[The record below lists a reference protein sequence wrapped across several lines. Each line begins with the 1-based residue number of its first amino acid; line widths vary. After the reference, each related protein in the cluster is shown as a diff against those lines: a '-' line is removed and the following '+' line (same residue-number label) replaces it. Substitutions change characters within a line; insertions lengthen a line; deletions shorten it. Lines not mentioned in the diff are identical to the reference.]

1 MAHWGRKWA
10 SFSVAGHC
18 WGGCAVALGQVT
30 VHWGRQWEQI
40 LRSRALLGRVRCG
53 IGVGYGALGQV
64 INLPQWVLTCPSRW
78 FPAPMPRP
86 DSERP
91 VVEALAAGPL
101 SQRYRTFTAMPH
113 FASVITLAK
122 WRYPFE
128 NSASL
133 AKRPPRPPEGRDFS
147 LETAASPAKQPEQPR
162 PATCAEPVAVSVRN
176 GAPLHLDPQ
185 QPGAAH
191 VPVQPPIR
199 NSWAPRPPSPTRNRQ
214 QWDSPP
220 PCPPPPRR
228 QQDGNNGANAPP
240 APPRGSS

>member
-1 MAHWGRKWA
+1 
-10 SFSVAGHC
+10 
-18 WGGCAVALGQVT
+18 
-30 VHWGRQWEQI
+30 
-40 LRSRALLGRVRCG
+40 
-53 IGVGYGALGQV
+53 
-64 INLPQWVLTCPSRW
+64 
-78 FPAPMPRP
+78 MPRP

-91 VVEALAAGPL
+91 VVEALAVGPL

-162 PATCAEPVAVSVRN
+162 PATFAKPTAVSVRN

-185 QPGAAH
+185 QPSAAH
-191 VPVQPPIR
+191 VPVHPPTGNLAPGGAIAGTHPCLHPAPDPQQLGAPAPVSGPQP
-199 NSWAPRPPSPTRNRQ
+199 AAMGRPASVPSPASKATRRQ
-214 QWDSPP
+214 QWGE
-220 PCPPPPRR
+220 RT
-228 QQDGNNGANAPP
+228 ANP
-240 APPRGSS
+240 APWFLITHRIGPSHSSEVQS